1 MWRWRLARRGIE
13 KRTRKIVG
21 REAGGIKKKVEEEG
35 REKGEK
41 VWQARCSLLAGETGV
56 YFRKGFGGGSRK
68 VEASVG
74 GFGGKEVTA
83 EPLWSSC
90 GPPSCGRGFSLW
102 ALIVSLA
109 GSGRQRPERAPP
121 PDRWRCRYVPTSY
134 VHLCTAPVT
143 EEPSTLLPARG

>member
-1 MWRWRLARRGIE
+1 MAGAVFLACRRNGCLFSKGI
-13 KRTRKIVG
+13 
-21 REAGGIKKKVEEEG
+21 
-35 REKGEK
+35 
-41 VWQARCSLLAGETGV
+41 W
-56 YFRKGFGGGSRK
+56 GGSRK